1 MLEVLSLC
9 SGEGSTSFRKN
20 NCAHF
25 SVKKK
30 KSTEKTGYSK
40 THKMAINRPADL
52 WERRNT
58 HFKEGK
64 PFFKIEILPYS

>member
-9 SGEGSTSFRKN
+9 SGEGLASFRKN

-25 SVKKK
+25 AVKK

-40 THKMAINRPADL
+40 THKMAINRPGK
-52 WERRNT
+52 ERRNT

-64 PFFKIEILPYS
+64 PFFFN